1 MTVTC
6 ESGGYG
12 CRGSKGVGEDHC
24 IMTVTCE
31 SGGYGCRGSKKVE
44 ESIII

>member
-6 ESGGYG
+6 ESGGYS
-12 CRGSKGVGEDHC
+12 CWGSKGVGEDHC

-31 SGGYGCRGSKKVE
+31 SGGYDYRGSKKVGG
-44 ESIII
+44 SIII

>member
-6 ESGGYG
+6 ESGGYDY
-12 CRGSKGVGEDHC
+12 RGSKGVGEDHFT
-24 IMTVTCE
+24 MTVTCE
-31 SGGYGCRGSKKVE
+31 SGGYSCRGSKKVE

>member
-6 ESGGYG
+6 ESGGYDY
-12 CRGSKGVGEDHC
+12 RGSKGVGEDHC